1 MKIEI
6 LTRNGLLQLRNLLAS
21 EPSLVFENL
30 EVLREAKNI
39 EFAESNYSLST
50 SFELALPQKNALTVA
65 EKKDQQNAIG
75 LFENLE
81 GLNPADA
88 NDERL
93 WVTLALTKFHSYTLQ
108 RWGQGLSR
116 TSSKSDLKKFI
127 KNHLLIGSTRN
138 RWRDQSISRLWWMSY
153 YAKST
158 TPDRYELSLALL
170 LSNSDFVSQVLG
182 KPSIG
187 TSRNL
192 SAALLSVVSKR
203 FVAGSKYSWNRVSF
217 RMLMKKIDLLAGRR
231 ILNALPV
238 AELEKE
244 VDALFIECFS

>member
-6 LTRNGLLQLRNLLAS
+6 LTRKGLLQLRNLLAA
-21 EPSLVFENL
+21 EPSLIFENL
-30 EVLREAKNI
+30 DSLRLTKEI
-39 EFAESNYSLST
+39 EIAESNYQIDPGFNL
-50 SFELALPQKNALTVA
+50 ELPDKNALTVA
-65 EKKDQQNAIG
+65 EKKDQNNSIR

-81 GLNPADA
+81 GLNPSDA

-93 WVTLALTKFHSYTLQ
+93 WVTLAMTNFHAYTLQ
-108 RWGQGLSR
+108 RWGQGLNR
-116 TSSKSDLKKFI
+116 TSSKADLKKFI
-127 KNHLLIGSTRN
+127 KNHILISTTRN
-138 RWRDQSISRLWWMSY
+138 LWRDQSISRLWWMSY

-158 TPDRYELSLALL
+158 TPDTYELSLALL

-192 SAALLSVVSKR
+192 SSALLRVVSKR
-203 FVAGSKYSWNRVSF
+203 FAGGSKYSWNRVSF
-217 RMLMKKIDLLAGRR
+217 RLLMKKIDLLAGRR

-238 AELEKE
+238 ADLESE
-244 VDALFIECFS
+244 VDALFVDCFK